1 MANKRGVGSHL
12 KMCRIEVENKEIN
25 DIESSRM
32 TVIAG
37 VLIAKLNRL
46 LKVYCVGESTYIKVV

>member
-1 MANKRGVGSHL
+1 
-12 KMCRIEVENKEIN
+12 MCRIEVENKEIN